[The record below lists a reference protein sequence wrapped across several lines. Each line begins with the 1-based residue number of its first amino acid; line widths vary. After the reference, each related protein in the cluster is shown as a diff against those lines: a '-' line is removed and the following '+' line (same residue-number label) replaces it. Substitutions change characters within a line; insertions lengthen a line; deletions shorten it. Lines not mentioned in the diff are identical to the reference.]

1 MENRIVDEET
11 LSVANEYKAR
21 GSILACDLLTN
32 QSIICDALQEGRAF
46 RVDIPL
52 GHESY
57 FRTVIGSFKPHNFL
71 LPNTRGLE
79 IFQFPW
85 MFITLNA
92 IMWTCVAEGFDID
105 TGPMNV
111 EINFFITAC
120 LAFLL
125 VFRINRVAVR
135 WWDTRTN
142 WGKIVEVVRVLT
154 IEIMEHVDH
163 APSRDK
169 AVRWLFAYTI
179 ATKELLR
186 LEEGSQIRFNYKE
199 LNGILSLDEIKQME
213 SVPHPAMYCMCE
225 VRNILKR
232 AMQVN
237 SDVPVSLAVMY
248 ESNLRMLEKSINILI
263 AQVGG
268 MERVKATPLPIIYV
282 THTRTM
288 MILYLFLIPYVSESE
303 WGWYTIP
310 TVSVLAYALLGIDAA
325 AHECGKLLFTLS
337 FYTIHVVKRTLQL
350 VSEVPFSANR
360 INHLDMELYCIS
372 SFRSIVQI
380 VCHSIDM
387 QERVENE

>member
-1 MENRIVDEET
+1 MENRNVDEET

-21 GSILACDLLTN
+21 GSILAYDLLTN

-57 FRTVIGSFKPHNFL
+57 FRTVVGSFKPKNFL
-71 LPNTRGLE
+71 LPTTRGLE
-79 IFQFPW
+79 IFQYPW

-154 IEIMEHVDH
+154 IEIMEHVSH
-163 APSRDK
+163 APSSQDK

-186 LEEGSQIRFNYKE
+186 LQEGSQIRFNYKE
-199 LNGILSLDEIKQME
+199 LNGILSFDEIKQME
-213 SVPHPAMYCMCE
+213 AVPHPAMYCMCE

-237 SDVPVSLAVMY
+237 SDVPVSIAVMY
-248 ESNLRMLEKSINILI
+248 ESNIRILEKSINILI

-303 WGWYTIP
+303 WGWFTIP

-325 AHECGKLLFTLS
+325 AHEC
-337 FYTIHVVKRTLQL
+337 
-350 VSEVPFSANR
+350 EVPFSPNR

-387 QERVENE
+387 QGRVENE